1 MHTSCDEINFFS
13 AEIDTVYFLF
23 GEMNAIL
30 PLVALEATWLGW
42 RFDGL
47 HQYPFIPFT
56 FLSLSLSLSLNVCW
70 IEWMAYGA
78 RCRCS

>member
-23 GEMNAIL
+23 GEMNAI
-30 PLVALEATWLGW
+30 PPPVALEATWLGW
-42 RFDGL
+42 RLDGL

-56 FLSLSLSLSLNVCW
+56 FLSLSLSLVKCVLDWVNGVRGTMS
-70 IEWMAYGA
+70 M
-78 RCRCS
+78 